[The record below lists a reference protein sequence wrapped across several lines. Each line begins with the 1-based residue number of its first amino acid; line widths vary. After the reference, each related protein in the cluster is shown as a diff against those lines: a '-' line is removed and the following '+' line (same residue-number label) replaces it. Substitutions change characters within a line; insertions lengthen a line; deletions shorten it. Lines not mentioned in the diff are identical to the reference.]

1 MEFKETAMEVPHMC
15 PHCGD
20 DDAWERLYN
29 HIQSDDIIRMV
40 YQCGACEGKWCDVFK
55 RANILPQ
62 MKEAK

>member
-1 MEFKETAMEVPHMC
+1 MEFKEAAMEVPYLC

-20 DDAWERLYN
+20 PDAGEPTHRPI
-29 HIQSDDIIRMV
+29 HSDDIIRLQW
-40 YQCGACEGKWCDVFK
+40 QCGACEGKWCDVFK